1 MYPINIVAI
10 AAESAVA
17 INTPC
22 MSIPVSLNIAGF
34 TINIYA
40 IAKKIVIPAMI
51 SVFTSV
57 LFSLNLKK
65 ASNLDILYIF

>member
-34 TINIYA
+34 TIN
-40 IAKKIVIPAMI
+40 M
-51 SVFTSV
+51 
-57 LFSLNLKK
+57 
-65 ASNLDILYIF
+65 